1 MRFSIIAFA
10 LLWNTLVFAQRDE
23 AYVDSLLTTITS
35 NFMKSEVTTYVVS
48 KRYCKGEVAI
58 FKLGNG
64 TLCISNSTYY
74 SVYIFWIENGEYMAK
89 KIDNCGLYEALELKE
104 GTVLDFMDRN
114 KEDIQRHPI
123 KPYAINSK
131 LGGPMKSTE
140 TYPCSRELLYE
151 SPDMKFDQSFDLFD
165 LTNEALESNENYEY
179 NNSHKAAELEK
190 LLTTVISQL
199 DVKFQR
205 Q

>member
-1 MRFSIIAFA
+1 MRVSIIAFA
-10 LLWNTLVFAQRDE
+10 LLWNMLVFAQRDE
-23 AYVDSLLTTITS
+23 AYVDSLTTDFTS
-35 NFMKSEVTTYVVS
+35 NLLNRGVTTYVAS
-48 KRYCKGEVAI
+48 KRYCKGEIAI

-64 TLCISNSTYY
+64 TLCSSYGTYF
-74 SVYIFWIENGEYMAK
+74 SVYIFWIENGDHRAK
-89 KIDNCGLYEALELKE
+89 KIDNCGLYETLELKE
-104 GTVLDFMDRN
+104 GTVLDFIDRN

-140 TYPCSRELLYE
+140 TYPCSRELHYE
-151 SPDMKFDQSFDLFD
+151 SAEMKFDQSFDLFD
-165 LTNEALESNENYEY
+165 LTNEAMESNENYEY